1 MPSSWPWLVLLKIRN
16 CSWNAEFFLLHT
28 YLQFIEL
35 TSDWIQISINRYL
48 VVWKWTH
55 CLLIVYCRTQTQSK
69 LLVKHLYNS
78 GIKYVRV
85 STWKNLEGN
94 LCLPTSTKGR
104 HICLHIFP
112 DHKALAPRYAMKN
125 ILNLKCYCGKRYEN
139 CNF

>member
-55 CLLIVYCRTQTQSK
+55 CLLIVYCPAFKDTPTGDHRTQTQSK

-78 GIKYVRV
+78 GIKYV
-85 STWKNLEGN
+85 
-94 LCLPTSTKGR
+94 TSIYVKKSWRKFVFANEYKGTTYMSSHFSR
-104 HICLHIFP
+104 SQSFGPSVRNEKHSQP
-112 DHKALAPRYAMKN
+112 
-125 ILNLKCYCGKRYEN
+125 
-139 CNF
+139 